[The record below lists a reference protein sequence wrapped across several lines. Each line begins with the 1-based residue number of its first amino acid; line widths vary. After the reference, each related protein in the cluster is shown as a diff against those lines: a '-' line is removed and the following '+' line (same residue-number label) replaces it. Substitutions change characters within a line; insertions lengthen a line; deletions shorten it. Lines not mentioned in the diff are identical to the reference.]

1 MTSGVVMGDRHDYV
15 ALDWVKGEIE
25 ETLKQARQALEA
37 YAENPQDS
45 TKLRF
50 CLNYIHQV
58 HGTLQ
63 MVEFYGAALL
73 AEEMEA
79 LAKGLLDEAVT
90 NKGEAHEVLM
100 QAMLQLP
107 MYLDRVQSGR
117 RDLPVILL
125 PILNDIRAA
134 RGESLLSET
143 SLFSPD
149 LSQKNPKLSDAAL
162 AKLQGESFNTLVRKL
177 RQMYQFAMVGILRDQ
192 HMAENLGYM
201 AKVFNRLEQLFMKT
215 PLGQLWWIASG
226 VIDGLNNGSIHNSS
240 TIRALLRQIDIELKR
255 VTEEGPESLNQT
267 APDELLK
274 NLLYYVAKADNET
287 PRIRALK
294 EAFNLVEA
302 LPDED
307 TLNQERDLF
316 SGPDKEAMASVVT
329 VLTDELTSIKEALD
343 LFVRSDRHD
352 ITNFKEQVPVL
363 KRIADTIAVLGLG
376 IPRKVLMEQLDIM
389 QQMVA
394 GNREMDDAALM
405 DIAGSLLYVE
415 ATLTGIVDSSTGKP
429 RVTESVVPVS
439 EMSEAHEAVIREARN
454 GLEQAKDA
462 IIEFI
467 ASQWNH
473 QNLVNVPEVLD
484 AVRGGLIMIP
494 LERAATLIAAC
505 RRYVKEQLLDKQQVP
520 QWQALDTLADAIT
533 SVEYYLERLAEG
545 NTSQNE
551 LILDVAEESLVHLG
565 FSSDDLRQPPVR
577 PEAEVLAEAEARQ
590 AIEAADTSGEEDEG
604 PVLKEPEELE
614 EAEAL
619 YPEEAI
625 ETQEEIEDIAL
636 EEVAPAESAEDVF
649 EAPAAEPEPVTVTA
663 EPAPVDEEEESL
675 IDDEVIEI
683 FIEEAGEVLET
694 INEYL
699 PKWQSNLDDADARG
713 EVRRAFHTLKGSGR
727 LVGAT
732 VVGELAWAIE
742 NMLNRIID
750 NTISISD
757 DHFDLVRRVT
767 ERLPGLV
774 KDFENQQQK
783 QTPDVDAFVA
793 EAEAYAKGLPF
804 EKPVEA
810 ETFPEELMAEP
821 VISEDDFAEEQAAL
835 EAEELAEDEIIWESA
850 VESFIMDEQELPA
863 DEDEEEIKAESVEE
877 IEEIPLP
884 EQEEGSVAEELEL
897 LQMGLTEE
905 DIPAT
910 DEVAEE
916 VEVSLPSEA
925 APEFDPVLLDI
936 FHDEAVSH
944 FATVKQFVAQYHE
957 AQQPIAIDEAL
968 QRALHTLKGSAH
980 MAGVICIAQLVS
992 PLEQLIKDLRANLV
1006 KADHEVALILQR
1018 AGELGE
1024 TALASMKANPLMELD
1039 GLDQFLQD
1047 VDQIQRRLFAEDASE
1062 DEAVEQD
1069 TQVISM
1075 FLAEGMEVLLDAGEI
1090 LEEWSRNPVAGD
1102 ELNMLLE
1109 ELETLAKGAE
1119 IAELDPVAE
1128 LCEAL
1133 IDAYRAV
1140 VEGQCPLS
1148 DDFFKAVRDGHEQLI
1163 SMMDSI
1169 AAVQTV
1175 EPATD
1180 CIQQLHRLTAE
1191 EDVESFEIA
1200 EPAMPE
1206 VEEVDLNAD
1215 LEESLNLDEETLPI
1229 IEVDTDIDMGLPEE
1243 ELETLNIETEEIPE
1257 EPIQLGELGEEALE
1271 VSTQEPEPVEQPAAP
1286 VVTQE
1291 EKGPLID
1298 PELVEIFLEEAGDIM
1313 ESTASSLQKWIEN
1326 PESSMEVKELQ
1337 RDLHTLK
1344 GGARMAEI
1352 TQIGDFSHEL
1362 EFIYE
1367 GLSDGRL
1374 KTETPLFDLL
1384 LACHDLLADMLDEL
1398 KTQGYCRNVDW
1409 LIDALKTYRAN
1420 PDSGIPNIHKLLSQ
1434 TSELE
1439 QTSPPKPELE
1449 QAPLVTG
1456 ELAEASPH
1464 EPAVAQDLD
1473 DLALADTD
1481 VLDIF
1486 LEEAVDLV
1494 DGVERSTDAWRKDP
1508 ANGQYADELLRL
1520 LHTLKGGARL
1530 AGLSKLGDFTHEFE
1544 MFITQAQ
1551 NRLPDLEGA
1560 FFADVFTRQDKLQT
1574 HVDHVKKHMSG
1585 EVPVVAEKA
1594 TPAVAEPSAEI
1605 LPFTPKTKAV
1615 EPVSPGDTMPAKVK
1629 PISAA
1634 KRAAGKARQP
1644 QEMVKVPADLLES
1657 LVNLAGETSISRG
1670 RVEQQIS
1677 DISFT
1682 LEEMHTTIE
1691 RVREQLRRLDIE
1703 TQTQIIS
1710 KHEAEAA
1717 SMALEFDPLE
1727 MDQYSELTQLSR
1739 SLFES
1744 ASDLMDLKEALV
1756 DKNRDAETLLLQQ
1769 ARVNTELQEGLMQTR
1784 MVPFNR
1790 LMPRL
1795 RRIVRQISSELDKQ
1809 VEFNVEN
1816 AEGEMDRTVL
1826 ERMVAPL
1833 EHMLRN
1839 AIDHGIEP
1847 EEQRKASGKEAV
1859 GQVALS
1865 LSREG
1870 GDILLEM
1877 SDDGSGV
1884 NLDAVRAKAIERG
1897 LMDPDA
1903 DLSDNE
1909 ILQFILEA
1917 GFSTARA
1924 VTQIS
1929 GRGVGMDVVHSEIKQ
1944 LGGSVTIHSTPGKGT
1959 TFRVR
1964 LPFTVSVNR
1973 ALMVYIGEDLYAIP
1987 LNSIEG
1993 VVRVSPYEL
2002 EAYYE
2007 DDAPDFEYAGQ
2018 DYKLKYL
2025 GDLLHRSGKPNLQGA
2040 LAPLPVILTRGA
2052 EHSVALQVDSLAGSR
2067 EIVVKSLGFQFASL
2081 PGVSGATI
2089 LGDGRVVI
2097 ILDVVALIRS
2107 DYAHQGLLLTA
2118 EVVAE
2123 EIEVPAQVERIPL
2136 VMVVDDSVT
2145 VRKVTSRLL
2154 ERNGYEVLL
2163 ARDGVEAISL
2173 LQDRK
2178 PDVML
2183 LDIEMPRMDGFE
2195 VASTVRNDRRL
2206 KSVPIIM
2213 ITSRTGEKH
2222 RERALAIG
2230 VNEYLGKPFQEG
2242 PLLETIERMVKT
2254 DA

>member
-1 MTSGVVMGDRHDYV
+1 MGDRHDYV

-79 LAKGLLDEAVT
+79 LAKSLLDETVS

-149 LSQKNPKLSDAAL
+149 LSQRNPKLSDAAL
-162 AKLQGESFNTLVRKL
+162 AKLKGESFNTLVRKL

-255 VTEEGPESLNQT
+255 VTEEGPESLNQP
-267 APDELLK
+267 APDDLLK

-294 EAFNLVEA
+294 EAFNLVDA

-343 LFVRSDRHD
+343 LFVRSDRRDMTH
-352 ITNFKEQVPVL
+352 FEEQVPVL

-394 GNREMDDAALM
+394 GSREMDDAALM

-415 ATLTGIVDSSTGKP
+415 ATLTGIIDSSTGKQ

-473 QNLVNVPEVLD
+473 QNLLNVPEVLD
-484 AVRGGLIMIP
+484 AVRGGLVMIP

-505 RRYVKEQLLDKQQVP
+505 RRYVKEQLLDKKQVP

-533 SVEYYLERLAEG
+533 SVEYYLERLSEG

-565 FSSDDLRQPPVR
+565 FSSDDLRQSPVR

-590 AIEAADTSGEEDEG
+590 AEEAADTSGDEEEG
-604 PVLKEPEELE
+604 PVLKESEEPEALEEVLPVEEPEAITLE
-614 EAEAL
+614 EAQEE
-619 YPEEAI
+619 PEEA
-625 ETQEEIEDIAL
+625 IAL
-636 EEVAPAESAEDVF
+636 EEVAQEMPVEGIL
-649 EAPAAEPEPVTVTA
+649 EAPPEEPVTVTA
-663 EPAPVDEEEESL
+663 EPEPVDEEEESL

-699 PKWQSNLDDADARG
+699 PKWQHNLDDADARG

-742 NMLNRIID
+742 NMLNRVID

-757 DHFDLVRRVT
+757 DIFDLARRVT
-767 ERLPGLV
+767 NRLPGLV
-774 KDFENQQQK
+774 KDFENKQQK
-783 QTPDVDAFVA
+783 QTPDVDAFIA

-804 EKPVEA
+804 EKPVAVEEPA
-810 ETFPEELMAEP
+810 EEPLITEE
-821 VISEDDFAEEQAAL
+821 DFAEEQATL
-835 EAEELAEDEIIWESA
+835 EAEELTPSEAIWESS
-850 VESFIMDEQELPA
+850 VQTLTEDEQELPA
-863 DEDEEEIKAESVEE
+863 EDEETKAESVEE
-877 IEEIPLP
+877 VEAIPLP
-884 EQEEGSVAEELEL
+884 EEEKGGVAEELEL

-905 DIPAT
+905 DFPET
-910 DEVAEE
+910 EE

-925 APEFDPVLLDI
+925 VPEFDPVLLDI

-944 FATVKQFVAQYHE
+944 FETLKQFVAQYHE
-957 AQQPIAIDEAL
+957 VKQPIAIDEAL

-980 MAGVICIAQLVS
+980 MAGVVCIAQLVS
-992 PLEQLIKDLRANLV
+992 PLEQLIKDLRANLA
-1006 KADHEVALILQR
+1006 KADQEVVLILQR
-1018 AGELGE
+1018 ATDLGE
-1024 TALASMKANPLMELD
+1024 VALASMKANPLLQLD
-1039 GLDQFLQD
+1039 GLDQFLHD
-1047 VDQIQRRLFAEDASE
+1047 VAQIHKRLFAEEASE
-1062 DEAVEQD
+1062 DETVEQD

-1133 IDAYRAV
+1133 IDAYKAV
-1140 VEGQCPLS
+1140 VEGRCPLS

-1175 EPATD
+1175 EPATE
-1180 CIQQLHRLTAE
+1180 CIQQLHRLTMEQE
-1191 EDVESFEIA
+1191 ESIELA
-1200 EPAMPE
+1200 EPAE
-1206 VEEVDLNAD
+1206 VEEIDLNAD
-1215 LEESLNLDEETLPI
+1215 LEESLSLDEETLPI
-1229 IEVDTDIDMGLPEE
+1229 IEVDTDIDMGLPEG
-1243 ELETLNIETEEIPE
+1243 ELETLNIEAEEVPE

-1271 VSTQEPEPVEQPAAP
+1271 LSTQEPTPVEQAP
-1286 VVTQE
+1286 VPPPAVVVTEE
-1291 EKGPLID
+1291 EKGPSID

-1326 PESSMEVKELQ
+1326 PESTMEVKELQ

-1352 TQIGDFSHEL
+1352 TPIGDFSHEL

-1398 KTQGYCRNVDW
+1398 QTQGRCRNVDW
-1409 LIDALKTYRAN
+1409 LIDSLKTYRAN

-1434 TSELE
+1434 SSELE
-1439 QTSPPKPELE
+1439 EASPPKLE
-1449 QAPLVTG
+1449 QGQAPSGTG
-1456 ELAEASPH
+1456 ELAEVSPH
-1464 EPAVAQDLD
+1464 EPEITQDLD

-1560 FFADVFTRQDKLQT
+1560 FFADVFSRQDQLQT
-1574 HVDHVKKHMSG
+1574 HADHVKKHMSG
-1585 EVPVVAEKA
+1585 EEPAPVEKPS
-1594 TPAVAEPSAEI
+1594 PAAEPSAEI
-1605 LPFTPKTKAV
+1605 LPFTPKPKV
-1615 EPVSPGDTMPAKVK
+1615 PEVVSPGDTIPAKVK

-1634 KRAAGKARQP
+1634 KRAGAKGRQP

-1839 AIDHGIEP
+1839 AVDHGIES
-1847 EEQRKASGKEAV
+1847 EELRKASGKDAV
-1859 GQVALS
+1859 GQVTLS

-1897 LMDPDA
+1897 LMDPEA

-1944 LGGSVTIHSTPGKGT
+1944 LGGSVTIHSAPGKGT

-2107 DYAHQGLLLTA
+2107 DFAHQGLLLTA
-2118 EVVAE
+2118 EVVE
-2123 EIEVPAQVERIPL
+2123 EVEVPVAKVDRAPL

>member
-1 MTSGVVMGDRHDYV
+1 MGDRHDYV

-79 LAKGLLDEAVT
+79 LAKSLLDETVT

-149 LSQKNPKLSDAAL
+149 LSQKNPKLSDTAL
-162 AKLQGESFNTLVRKL
+162 AKLKGESFNTLVRKL

-255 VTEEGPESLNQT
+255 VTEEGPESLNQP

-343 LFVRSDRHD
+343 LFVRSDRRDMTH
-352 ITNFKEQVPVL
+352 FEEQVPVL

-415 ATLTGIVDSSTGKP
+415 ATLTGIIDSSTGKQ

-473 QNLVNVPEVLD
+473 QNLINVPEVLD

-505 RRYVKEQLLDKQQVP
+505 RRYVKEQLLDKKQVP

-590 AIEAADTSGEEDEG
+590 AEEAADTTGEEDEG
-604 PVLKEPEELE
+604 PVLKEPEALE
-614 EAEAL
+614 EPEAITT
-619 YPEEAI
+619 EEAI
-625 ETQEEIEDIAL
+625 EVPEEPETIAL
-636 EEVAPAESAEDVF
+636 DDELPTEGVF
-649 EAPAAEPEPVTVTA
+649 EIPPEEPESVTVTA
-663 EPAPVDEEEESL
+663 EPEPVDEEEESL

-742 NMLNRIID
+742 NMLNRVID

-757 DHFDLVRRVT
+757 DIFDLARRVT
-767 ERLPGLV
+767 GRLPGLV

-793 EAEAYAKGLPF
+793 EAEAYSKGLPF
-804 EKPVEA
+804 EKPAEVEEPA
-810 ETFPEELMAEP
+810 EEL
-821 VISEDDFAEEQAAL
+821 VITEEDFAEEQATL
-835 EAEELAEDEIIWESA
+835 EAEELTPGEAIWESS
-850 VESFIMDEQELPA
+850 VQILE
-863 DEDEEEIKAESVEE
+863 EDEHKAESVEE
-877 IEEIPLP
+877 IEGIPLP
-884 EQEEGSVAEELEL
+884 EEEEGNVAEELEL

-905 DIPAT
+905 DFPT
-910 DEVAEE
+910 TEE

-925 APEFDPVLLDI
+925 VPEFDPVLLDI

-944 FATVKQFVAQYHE
+944 FETLKQFVAQYH
-957 AQQPIAIDEAL
+957 QVKQPIAIDEAL

-980 MAGVICIAQLVS
+980 MAGVVCIAQLVS
-992 PLEQLIKDLRANLV
+992 PLEQLIKDLRANLA
-1006 KADHEVALILQR
+1006 KADQEVILILQR
-1018 AGELGE
+1018 AVDLGE
-1024 TALASMKANPLMELD
+1024 VALASMKANPLLQLD
-1039 GLDQFLQD
+1039 GLDQFIHD
-1047 VDQIQRRLFAEDASE
+1047 VEQIHKRLFAEETSD
-1062 DEAVEQD
+1062 DEVVEQD

-1119 IAELDPVAE
+1119 IAELDPVAD

-1133 IDAYRAV
+1133 IDAYKAV
-1140 VEGQCPLS
+1140 VEGRCPLS
-1148 DDFFKAVRDGHEQLI
+1148 DDFFKAVRNGHEQLI

-1180 CIQQLHRLTAE
+1180 CIQQLQRLTAE
-1191 EDVESFEIA
+1191 QEESIELA
-1200 EPAMPE
+1200 EPAE
-1206 VEEVDLNAD
+1206 VEEIDLNAD
-1215 LEESLNLDEETLPI
+1215 LEESLSLDEETLPI
-1229 IEVDTDIDMGLPEE
+1229 IEVDTDIDMGLPEG
-1243 ELETLNIETEEIPE
+1243 ELETLNIEPE
-1257 EPIQLGELGEEALE
+1257 EVPEELIQLGELGEEALE
-1271 VSTQEPEPVEQPAAP
+1271 LSTQEFDSAEQAP
-1286 VVTQE
+1286 VQPPTAVVTEE
-1291 EKGPLID
+1291 EKGPSID

-1367 GLSDGRL
+1367 GLGDGRL

-1398 KTQGYCRNVDW
+1398 QTQGHCRNVDW

-1439 QTSPPKPELE
+1439 EAGPPKLE
-1449 QAPLVTG
+1449 QGQAPSATG
-1456 ELAEASPH
+1456 EPAEVSPH
-1464 EPAVAQDLD
+1464 EPETAQDLD

-1585 EVPVVAEKA
+1585 GEPVPVEK
-1594 TPAVAEPSAEI
+1594 PAPTTEPSAEI
-1605 LPFTPKTKAV
+1605 LPFTPKPKV
-1615 EPVSPGDTMPAKVK
+1615 PEVVSPGETIPAKVK

-1634 KRAAGKARQP
+1634 KLAGGKARQP

-1839 AIDHGIEP
+1839 AIDHGIESD
-1847 EEQRKASGKEAV
+1847 ELRKAAGKDAV
-1859 GQVALS
+1859 GQVTLS

-1877 SDDGSGV
+1877 SDDGGGV

-1897 LMDPDA
+1897 LMDPEA

-1944 LGGSVTIHSTPGKGT
+1944 LGGSVTIHSAPGKGT

-2081 PGVSGATI
+2081 QGVSGATI

-2118 EVVAE
+2118 EVLEE
-2123 EIEVPAQVERIPL
+2123 EIEEVPVAKVDRVPL